1 MSAKSKPLSW
11 STWAAILL
19 LTGIGCFALFGPL
32 LIAIDPAAQDLT
44 RTLAP
49 PSWHDPL
56 GADQFG
62 RSTLA
67 RLAQAAQV
75 SLLLAVLSVLSAA
88 IPGTL
93 LGLAAAWW
101 GGFVDRALGSL
112 ADMLLALPG
121 LLIIVLI
128 ISFAPGEFWP
138 IYLGVSLALSVEYFR
153 VVRATARRILG
164 GPQVQASRLLGF
176 GPDYI
181 ARRHI
186 APELAP
192 LIFTLMAF
200 GAATAV
206 LAVAALGYI
215 GIGLNPP
222 TAELGQ
228 MMAEY
233 LPYYQA
239 APWLLGGPILVL
251 MLWVLGLALLAGDR
265 PQ

>member
-1 MSAKSKPLSW
+1 MTAAAKPRSW
-11 STWAAILL
+11 SKRAAIAILA
-19 LTGIGCFALFGPL
+19 GVVGFAALGPV
-32 LIAIDPAAQDLT
+32 LIAKDPAAQNLAQ
-44 RTLAP
+44 TLAP
-49 PSWHDPL
+49 PSWAEPL

-67 RLAQAAQV
+67 RLAQAAQI
-75 SLLLAVLSVLSAA
+75 SLILAVMSVLSAA
-88 IPGTL
+88 GLGGL
-93 LGLAAAWW
+93 LGMVAAWSGKW
-101 GGFVDRALGSL
+101 MDGVLSAI
-112 ADMLLALPG
+112 ADMFLALPG
-121 LLIIVLI
+121 LLIIVLVI
-128 ISFAPGEFWP
+128 ALAPGQFWP
-138 IYLGVSLALSVEYFR
+138 IYLGVSLTLSVEYFR
-153 VVRATARRILG
+153 VVRATARRILN

-176 GPDYI
+176 GPTYI
-181 ARRHI
+181 VRRHI

-192 LIFTLMAF
+192 LILTLMAF

-215 GIGLNPP
+215 GIGLSPP

-239 APWLLGGPILVL
+239 APWLIAAPISLL
-251 MLWVLGLALLAGDR
+251 MLSVLGLALLAGDR

>member
-1 MSAKSKPLSW
+1 MNALSKPL
-11 STWAAILL
+11 TRTNLTAIVILA
-19 LTGIGCFALFGPL
+19 GIVGFAVLGPS
-32 LIAIDPAAQDLT
+32 LIASDPAAQNLG

-49 PSWHDPL
+49 PSWTDPL
-56 GADQFG
+56 GTDQFG

-75 SLLLAVLSVLSAA
+75 SLIFAVLSVLSAA
-88 IPGTL
+88 VPGTL
-93 LGLAAAWW
+93 LGMAAAWW
-101 GGFVDRALGSL
+101 GGLIDRVLGSI

-128 ISFAPGEFWP
+128 ISFAPGEFWL
-138 IYLGVSLALSVEYFR
+138 IYLGISLTLSVEYFR
-153 VVRATARRILG
+153 VVRATARRVLQ

-176 GPDYI
+176 GPAYI

-192 LIFTLMAF
+192 LILTLMAF

-215 GIGLNPP
+215 SIGLSPP

-239 APWLLGGPILVL
+239 APWLIAAPIALL
-251 MLWVLGLALLAGDR
+251 TLSVLGLALLAGDR